1 MDIHAPMEPIHSWR
15 DIALHLG
22 IITIGLFI
30 ALSLEGLVE
39 HLHNRHLVH
48 EARANIRQEIE
59 DNHEAAQQDLINLQ
73 TCIEQQ
79 KANIQAI
86 HNLQDNPHFHGSV
99 SNTYSI
105 NPMQDAAW
113 RTARDTG
120 ALSFM
125 PYNEVQRYSNLYALS
140 DFVNNQSITITQNE
154 ILAQASF
161 GMGIDPSKFPA
172 DEYTRLLR
180 ENATIETQAYTLR
193 QIIQQLDDKYVA
205 ELKQ

>member
-1 MDIHAPMEPIHSWR
+1 MDIHTPMEPIHSWR
-15 DIALHLG
+15 DIALHLC

-39 HLHNRHLVH
+39 HIHNRHLVRD
-48 EARANIRQEIE
+48 ARTNIRQELE
-59 DNHEAAQQDLINLQ
+59 DNHEAAQQDLISLQ
-73 TCIEQQ
+73 NSIEQQ

-86 HNLQDNPHFHGSV
+86 HGLQDHPHFHGSV
-99 SNTYSI
+99 TNTYSI
-105 NPMQDAAW
+105 NSMESAAW
-113 RTARDTG
+113 HTARDTG

-125 PYNEVQRYSNLYALS
+125 PYNEVQRYSDLYALS

-161 GMGIDPSKFPA
+161 GMGVDPSKFPA

-180 ENATIETQAYTLR
+180 ENATIEMQSLTLR
-193 QIIQQLDDKYVA
+193 QIVQQLDAKYVA